1 MGEANRRERK
11 RAKGLLPAATLRFR
25 GRTFWNLA
33 ERTTINQRPVMKNI
47 NDCRRWIESH
57 MDIVI
62 DLVRMYLGVGLF
74 VKGIY
79 FLMHQGE
86 LKKLLEGA
94 DNLAFGQG
102 AVAHYIIPVHL
113 VGGLL
118 LAIGLLTRLAALAQI
133 PILIGAIFYIWL
145 PEVLVFEQRQ
155 NLEFSALVLFLL
167 TLIFVYGAGR
177 FSVDYLITRKESR
190 QPQAHSP
197 A

>member
-1 MGEANRRERK
+1 
-11 RAKGLLPAATLRFR
+11 
-25 GRTFWNLA
+25 
-33 ERTTINQRPVMKNI
+33 MKNI
-47 NDCRRWIESH
+47 NECRRWIESH

-102 AVAHYIIPVHL
+102 AVAHYVIPVHL

-118 LAIGLLTRLAALAQI
+118 LAFGLLTRLAALSQI
-133 PILIGAIFYIWL
+133 PILLGALFYVWL
-145 PEVLVFEQRQ
+145 PKGVLVEQRQ

-167 TLIFVYGAGR
+167 ALIFVYGAGR

>member
-1 MGEANRRERK
+1 
-11 RAKGLLPAATLRFR
+11 
-25 GRTFWNLA
+25 
-33 ERTTINQRPVMKNI
+33 MKNI

-177 FSVDYLITRKESR
+177 FSVDYLITGKERR

>member
-1 MGEANRRERK
+1 
-11 RAKGLLPAATLRFR
+11 
-25 GRTFWNLA
+25 
-33 ERTTINQRPVMKNI
+33 MKNI
-47 NDCRRWIESH
+47 NECRRWIESH

-79 FLMHQGE
+79 FLMHQVE

-145 PEVLVFEQRQ
+145 PE

-190 QPQAHSP
+190 QTQAHSP

>member
-1 MGEANRRERK
+1 
-11 RAKGLLPAATLRFR
+11 
-25 GRTFWNLA
+25 
-33 ERTTINQRPVMKNI
+33 MKNI

-177 FSVDYLITRKESR
+177 FSVDYLITRRESR
-190 QPQAHSP
+190 QTQAHSP

>member
-1 MGEANRRERK
+1 
-11 RAKGLLPAATLRFR
+11 
-25 GRTFWNLA
+25 
-33 ERTTINQRPVMKNI
+33 MKNI
-47 NDCRRWIESH
+47 NECRRWIESH

-177 FSVDYLITRKESR
+177 FSVDYLITGKESR

>member
-1 MGEANRRERK
+1 
-11 RAKGLLPAATLRFR
+11 
-25 GRTFWNLA
+25 
-33 ERTTINQRPVMKNI
+33 MKNI
-47 NDCRRWIESH
+47 NECRRWIESH

-145 PEVLVFEQRQ
+145 PEV
-155 NLEFSALVLFLL
+155 
-167 TLIFVYGAGR
+167 
-177 FSVDYLITRKESR
+177 RKESR
-190 QPQAHSP
+190 QTQAHSP